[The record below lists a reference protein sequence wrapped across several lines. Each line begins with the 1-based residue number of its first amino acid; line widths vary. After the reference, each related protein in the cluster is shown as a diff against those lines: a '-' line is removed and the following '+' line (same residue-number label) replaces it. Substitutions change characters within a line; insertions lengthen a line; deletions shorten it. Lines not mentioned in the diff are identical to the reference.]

1 MRPHGADGRGTLA
14 QRGDAARR
22 EALNSRATRRA
33 AAKRRKKHRTQLFAL
48 AFGAGL
54 QAVLIAILWA
64 ERRRRVR
71 GQQELHWLSGQLL
84 KAQED
89 ERGRIARDLH
99 DHVCQ
104 QLALLAIELDM
115 PAAQRTDPAD
125 TDPAP
130 TGTTSLGWKARAI
143 AADVHAL
150 ARELHPARLEH
161 LGLVSAVRSLGLE
174 VERVRR
180 LRVDV
185 VATNWPAELP
195 RALVYCFYR
204 VAQEALQNVLKHSRA
219 ETVQLAFRATP
230 RRLQLTIAD
239 DGRGFDAESAAAGQG
254 IGVASMRERL
264 RAVGGTLAIQSTP
277 AQGTRVVASVPRS
290 GF

>member
-1 MRPHGADGRGTLA
+1 M
-14 QRGDAARR
+14 
-22 EALNSRATRRA
+22 RRA
-33 AAKRRKKHRTQLFAL
+33 VAKRRKKHRTQLFAL
-48 AFGAGL
+48 ALGASL

-115 PAAQRTDPAD
+115 PAAQPTDPTD
-125 TDPAP
+125 MDPAP
-130 TGTTSLGWKARAI
+130 AGTTSLAWKARAI

-161 LGLVSAVRSLGLE
+161 LGLVSAVRSLGLD
-174 VERVRR
+174 VERVHH

-185 VATNWPAELP
+185 LATNWPAELP

-219 ETVQLAFRATP
+219 GVVQLAFRATP
-230 RRLQLTIAD
+230 RRLQLIIAD
-239 DGRGFDAESAAAGQG
+239 DGRGFDAESAAARQG

-264 RAVGGTLAIQSTP
+264 RVVGGTLVIQSTP
-277 AQGTRVVASVPRS
+277 TQGTRVVASVPRS